1 MKPMNERYKKLFES
15 VEIGPKTAKNRFY
28 QVPHAMGAGNDMPNT
43 RAAQRGIKAEGG
55 WGVVNT
61 GYCSIHPSSDDRP
74 LPFARLWSEEDIA
87 SHVPMIEAVHEHD
100 ALAGI
105 EFFHGG
111 AYTANRHTRMP
122 PISPSG
128 IQQKV
133 SELMDMH
140 LTAPKVMDKKDI
152 KDLIQWHLIATE
164 RAIQAGFDIIYCYA
178 GMGFLPY
185 HFLHP
190 TFNNRSDEYGGSLE
204 NRSRLMR
211 ELISEMKEVARDRAA
226 IAVRMSTD
234 ELLTFKSESSESE
247 AHEFFEINGEFPD
260 LWDIKMSSWFK
271 ECPSGRFAES
281 GHMEPYNSFV
291 KKLTS
296 KPVVGVG
303 WFTSPDIMAKQIN
316 DGILDFVGAARASI
330 ADPFL
335 PNKLKEG
342 REDDIRECIGCNI
355 CASCYNQGIPVR
367 CTQNPS
373 MGEEWRRGWHPEK
386 IKSKSSDNSV
396 LVIGGGPA
404 GLEATLSLARRGYS
418 VAIADSN
425 KELGGRINMESKL
438 PGMTSYKRVVDY
450 RVNQINQLNN
460 VDVFLDNTLSP
471 DDVLELGF
479 DHVVTATGS
488 TWQPSIMDEKS
499 APVLIDKTDTIITPE
514 DVLNG
519 CELKSPV
526 IIFDFDY
533 YYMGGLMAEYIKDLG
548 HEVTIITPFDKVSP
562 WSFNSNEIDEIQLRL
577 LEKDIRVFTQNRI
590 ITVED
595 SSVKTIHKVSHE
607 ETDID
612 RGSLVLVGYRKQN
625 DSLYS
630 DLNSRKAD
638 LSSSGIKSLQNIGDS
653 NAPGA
658 VVHAVYAG
666 HLYANTFDQEDTDTS
681 DDFKLEYPV
690 IQ

>member
-15 VEIGPKTAKNRFY
+15 VEIGPKVAKNRFY

-152 KDLIQWHLIATE
+152 KDLIQWHVIAAE

-190 TFNNRSDEYGGSLE
+190 TFNNRNDEYGGSLE

-211 ELISEMKEVARDRAA
+211 ELISEMKEVACDRAA

-367 CTQNPS
+367 CTENPS

-488 TWQPSIMDEKS
+488 TWQPSIMDDKS

-590 ITVED
+590 ITVKD

>member
-1 MKPMNERYKKLFES
+1 MNERYKILFES

-28 QVPHAMGAGNDMPNT
+28 QVPHAMGSGNDMPNT

-74 LPFARLWSEEDIA
+74 LPFARLWSEKDIA

-211 ELISEMKEVARDRAA
+211 ELITEMKEVAGDRAA

-234 ELLTFKSESSESE
+234 ELLSFKSESSESE

-303 WFTSPDIMAKQIN
+303 WFTSPDIMARQIN

-386 IKSKSSDNSV
+386 IKPKSSDNSV

-450 RVNQINQLNN
+450 RVNQISQLNN
-460 VDVFLDNTLSP
+460 VEVFLDNTLGP

-499 APVLIDKTDTIITPE
+499 APVLIDKTDTIFTPE
-514 DVLNG
+514 DILNG

-548 HEVTIITPFDKVSP
+548 YEVTIITPFDKVSP
-562 WSFNSNEIDEIQLRL
+562 WSFNSNEIDEIQLSL
-577 LEKDIRVFTQNRI
+577 LEKNIRVLTQHRI
-590 ITVED
+590 MEVED
-595 SSVKTIHKVSHE
+595 SSVKTIHKVSRE

-630 DLNSRKAD
+630 DLNSREEDLKA
-638 LSSSGIKSLQNIGDS
+638 SGIKSLQNIGDS

-666 HLYANTFDQEDTDTS
+666 HLYANTFDQKDNDS
-681 DDFKLEYPV
+681 DDDFKLEYPV

>member
-1 MKPMNERYKKLFES
+1 MNERYKILFES
-15 VEIGPKTAKNRFY
+15 VEIGPKVAKNRFY
-28 QVPHAMGAGNDMPNT
+28 QVPHAMGSGNDMPNT

-74 LPFARLWSEEDIA
+74 LPFARLWSEKDIE

-152 KDLIQWHLIATE
+152 KDLIQWHVIATE

-190 TFNNRSDEYGGSLE
+190 TFNNRNDEYGGSLE

-211 ELISEMKEVARDRAA
+211 ELISEMKEVAGDRAA

-386 IKSKSSDNSV
+386 IKPKSSDNSV

-450 RVNQINQLNN
+450 RVNQINQLSN

-499 APVLIDKTDTIITPE
+499 APVLIDKTDTIFTPE
-514 DVLNG
+514 NVLNG

-533 YYMGGLMAEYIKDLG
+533 YYMGGLMAEFIKDLG

-577 LEKDIRVFTQNRI
+577 QEKDIRVITQCRI
-590 ITVED
+590 KKVKD
-595 SSVKTIHKVSHE
+595 SSVKLIHKVSHE

-625 DSLYS
+625 DSLFS
-630 DLNSRKAD
+630 DLNSREED
-638 LSSSGIKSLQNIGDS
+638 LKTSGIKSLQNIGDS

-658 VVHAVYAG
+658 VVHAVFAG
-666 HLYANTFDQEDTDTS
+666 HLYANTFDQEDNCS
-681 DDFKLEYPV
+681 DDNFKLEYPV

>member
-1 MKPMNERYKKLFES
+1 MNERYKILFES
-15 VEIGPKTAKNRFY
+15 VEIGPKVAKNRFY
-28 QVPHAMGAGNDMPNT
+28 QVPHAMGSGNDMPNT

-74 LPFARLWSEEDIA
+74 LPFARLWSEKDIA
-87 SHVPMIEAVHEHD
+87 SHVPMVEAVHEHD

-152 KDLIQWHLIATE
+152 KDLIQWHVIATE
-164 RAIQAGFDIIYCYA
+164 RAIQAGFVIIYCYA

-190 TFNNRSDEYGGSLE
+190 TFNNRNDEYGGSLE

-211 ELISEMKEVARDRAA
+211 ELISEMKEVAGDRAA

-386 IKSKSSDNSV
+386 IKPKSSDNSV

-450 RVNQINQLNN
+450 RVNQINQLSN

-488 TWQPSIMDEKS
+488 AWQPSIMDEKS
-499 APVLIDKTDTIITPE
+499 APVLIDKTDTIFTPE
-514 DVLNG
+514 NVLNG

-577 LEKDIRVFTQNRI
+577 QEKDIRVITQCRI
-590 ITVED
+590 KKVKD
-595 SSVKTIHKVSHE
+595 SSVKLIHKVSHE

-625 DSLYS
+625 DSLFS
-630 DLNSRKAD
+630 DLNSREED
-638 LSSSGIKSLQNIGDS
+638 LKKSGIKSLQNIGDS

-658 VVHAVYAG
+658 VVHAVFAG
-666 HLYANTFDQEDTDTS
+666 HLYANTFDQEDNCS
-681 DDFKLEYPV
+681 DDNFKLEYPV

>member
-1 MKPMNERYKKLFES
+1 MNERYKILFES
-15 VEIGPKTAKNRFY
+15 VEIGPKKAKNRFY

-74 LPFARLWSEEDIA
+74 LPMARLWSEKDIA
-87 SHVPMIEAVHEHD
+87 SHIPMVDAVHKYD

-122 PISPSG
+122 PMSPSG

-190 TFNNRSDEYGGSLE
+190 RFNRRTDEYGGSLE

-211 ELISEMKEVARDRAA
+211 ELITEMKEVAGDRAA

-234 ELLTFKSESSESE
+234 ELLTFRSESSESE

-271 ECPSGRFAES
+271 ECPSGRFAEP
-281 GHMEPYNSFV
+281 GHMEPYNGFV

-418 VAIADSN
+418 VTIADSN
-425 KELGGRINMESKL
+425 KALGGRINMESKL

-450 RVNQINQLNN
+450 RVNQINQLDN

-499 APVLIDKTDTIITPE
+499 TPILIDKTDTIFTPE
-514 DVLNG
+514 DILNG

-548 HEVTIITPFDKVSP
+548 YEVMIITPFDKVSP

-577 LEKDIRVFTQNRI
+577 QEKDIRVITQCRI
-590 ITVED
+590 KKVKD
-595 SSVKTIHKVSHE
+595 SSVKLIHKVSHE

-625 DSLYS
+625 DSLFS
-630 DLNSRKAD
+630 DLNSREED
-638 LSSSGIKSLQNIGDS
+638 LKISGIKSLQNIGDS

-658 VVHAVYAG
+658 VVHAVFAG
-666 HLYANTFDQEDTDTS
+666 HLYANTFDQEDNCS
-681 DDFKLEYPV
+681 DDNFKLEYPV

>member
-1 MKPMNERYKKLFES
+1 MNERYKILFEPID
-15 VEIGPKTAKNRFY
+15 IGPKTAKNRFY
-28 QVPHAMGAGNDMPNT
+28 QVPHAMGSGNDMPNT

-55 WGVVNT
+55 WSVVNT

-74 LPFARLWSEEDIA
+74 LPMARLWSEKDVA
-87 SHVPMIEAVHEHD
+87 SHVPMVEAVHEHD

-111 AYTANRHTRMP
+111 AYAANRHTRIP
-122 PISPSG
+122 PMSPSG

-190 TFNNRSDEYGGSLE
+190 TFNKRTDEYGGSLE

-211 ELISEMKEVARDRAA
+211 ELITEMKTVAGDRAA

-234 ELLTFKSESSESE
+234 ELLNFKSESSQSE
-247 AHEFFEINGEFPD
+247 AHEFFEINGELPD

-271 ECPSGRFAES
+271 ECPSGRFAEP
-281 GHMEPYNSFV
+281 GHMEPYNGFV

-335 PNKLKEG
+335 PNKIKEG

-386 IKSKSSDNSV
+386 VKPKSSDNSV

-418 VAIADSN
+418 VAIADSE
-425 KELGGRINMESKL
+425 KELGGRINKEAKL
-438 PGMTSYKRVVDY
+438 PGMSSYKRVIDY
-450 RVNQINQLNN
+450 RVSQINQLEN
-460 VDVFLDNTLSP
+460 VDVYLDNTMAR

-499 APVLIDKTDTIITPE
+499 APILITKTDSIFTPE
-514 DVLNG
+514 DVLEG
-519 CELKSPV
+519 CELQSPV

-533 YYMGGLMAEYIKDLG
+533 YYMGGLIAEYIKGLG
-548 HEVTIITPFDKVSP
+548 HEVTIITPFEKVSP
-562 WSFNSNEIDEIQLRL
+562 WSFNSNEVSEIESRL
-577 LEKDIRVFTQNRI
+577 LDKDIKVLTEHRI
-590 ITVED
+590 DDIGE
-595 SSVKTIHKVSHE
+595 SSIKIIHQVTNKKTDV
-607 ETDID
+607 D
-612 RGSLVLVGYRKQN
+612 RGSLVLVGHRKQS
-625 DSLYS
+625 DTLYTQLTS
-630 DLNSRKAD
+630 DEDALKA
-638 LSSSGIKSLQNIGDS
+638 SGIKSVQNIGDS

-658 VVHAVYAG
+658 VVHATYAG
-666 HLYANTFDQEDTDTS
+666 HLYANTFDQEDGAS
-681 DDFKLEYPV
+681 SNDFKLEYPV

>member
-1 MKPMNERYKKLFES
+1 MNERYKILFES
-15 VEIGPKTAKNRFY
+15 VEIGPKVAKNRFY
-28 QVPHAMGAGNDMPNT
+28 QVPHAMGSGNDMPNT

-74 LPFARLWSEEDIA
+74 LPFARLWSEKDIA
-87 SHVPMIEAVHEHD
+87 SHVPMVEAVHEHD

-152 KDLIQWHLIATE
+152 KDLIQWHVIATE

-190 TFNNRSDEYGGSLE
+190 TFNNRNDEYGGSLE

-211 ELISEMKEVARDRAA
+211 ELISEMKEVAGDRAA

-386 IKSKSSDNSV
+386 IKPKSSDNSV

-450 RVNQINQLNN
+450 RVNQINQLSN

-488 TWQPSIMDEKS
+488 AWQPSIMDEKS
-499 APVLIDKTDTIITPE
+499 APVLIDKTDTIFTPE

-577 LEKDIRVFTQNRI
+577 QEKDIRVITQCRI
-590 ITVED
+590 KKVKD
-595 SSVKTIHKVSHE
+595 SSVKLIHKVSHE

-625 DSLYS
+625 DSLFS
-630 DLNSRKAD
+630 DLNSREED
-638 LSSSGIKSLQNIGDS
+638 LKTSGIKSLQNIGDS

-658 VVHAVYAG
+658 VVHAVFAG
-666 HLYANTFDQEDTDTS
+666 HLYANTFDQEDNCS
-681 DDFKLEYPV
+681 DDNFKLEYPV

>member
-1 MKPMNERYKKLFES
+1 MNERYKILFES

-28 QVPHAMGAGNDMPNT
+28 QVPHAMGSGNDMPNT

-74 LPFARLWSEEDIA
+74 LPFARLWSEKDIA
-87 SHVPMIEAVHEHD
+87 SHVPMVEAVHEHD

-111 AYTANRHTRMP
+111 AYAANRHTRMP

-133 SELMDMH
+133 SEVVDMH

-190 TFNNRSDEYGGSLE
+190 TFNNRLDEYGGSLE

-211 ELISEMKEVARDRAA
+211 ELITEMKTVAGDRAA

-234 ELLTFKSESSESE
+234 ELLTFASESSESE
-247 AHEFFEINGEFPD
+247 AHEFFEINGELPD

-386 IKSKSSDNSV
+386 IKPKSSDNSV

-450 RVNQINQLNN
+450 RVNQINQLSN

-488 TWQPSIMDEKS
+488 AWQPSIMDEKS
-499 APVLIDKTDTIITPE
+499 APVLIDKTDTIFTPE
-514 DVLNG
+514 NVLNG

-577 LEKDIRVFTQNRI
+577 QEKDIRVITQCRI
-590 ITVED
+590 KKVKD
-595 SSVKTIHKVSHE
+595 SSVKLIHKVSHE

-625 DSLYS
+625 DSLFS
-630 DLNSRKAD
+630 DLNSREED
-638 LSSSGIKSLQNIGDS
+638 LKTSGIKSLQNIGDS

-658 VVHAVYAG
+658 VVHAVFAG
-666 HLYANTFDQEDTDTS
+666 HLYANTFDQEDDCS
-681 DDFKLEYPV
+681 DDNFKLEYPV

>member
-1 MKPMNERYKKLFES
+1 MNERYKILFES

-28 QVPHAMGAGNDMPNT
+28 QVPHAMGSGNDMPNT

-74 LPFARLWSEEDIA
+74 LPFARLWSEKDIA

-111 AYTANRHTRMP
+111 AYTANRHSRMP

-211 ELISEMKEVARDRAA
+211 ELITEMKEVAGDRAA

-234 ELLTFKSESSESE
+234 ELLSFKSESSESE
-247 AHEFFEINGEFPD
+247 AHEFFEINGEYPD

-303 WFTSPDIMAKQIN
+303 WFTSPDIMARQIN

-386 IKSKSSDNSV
+386 IKPKSSDNSV

-450 RVNQINQLNN
+450 RVNQISQLNN
-460 VDVFLDNTLSP
+460 VEVFLDNTLGP
-471 DDVLELGF
+471 DDILELGF

-499 APVLIDKTDTIITPE
+499 APVLIDKTDTIFTPE
-514 DVLNG
+514 DILNG

-548 HEVTIITPFDKVSP
+548 YEVTIITPFDKVSP
-562 WSFNSNEIDEIQLRL
+562 WSFNSNEIDEIQLSL
-577 LEKDIRVFTQNRI
+577 LEKNIRVLTQHRI
-590 ITVED
+590 IKVED
-595 SSVKTIHKVSHE
+595 SSVKTIHKVSRE

-630 DLNSRKAD
+630 DLNSREEDLKA
-638 LSSSGIKSLQNIGDS
+638 SGIKSLQNIGDS

-666 HLYANTFDQEDTDTS
+666 HLYANTFDQKDNDS
-681 DDFKLEYPV
+681 DDDFKLEYPV

>member
-1 MKPMNERYKKLFES
+1 MNERYKILFEPID
-15 VEIGPKTAKNRFY
+15 IGPKTAKNRFY
-28 QVPHAMGAGNDMPNT
+28 QVPHAMGSGNDMPNT

-55 WGVVNT
+55 WSVVNT

-74 LPFARLWSEEDIA
+74 LPMARLWSEKDVA
-87 SHVPMIEAVHEHD
+87 SHVPMVEAVHEHD

-111 AYTANRHTRMP
+111 AYAANRHTRIP
-122 PISPSG
+122 PMSPSG

-190 TFNNRSDEYGGSLE
+190 TFNKRTDEYGGSLE

-211 ELISEMKEVARDRAA
+211 ELITEMKTVAGDRAA

-234 ELLTFKSESSESE
+234 ELLNFKSESSQSE
-247 AHEFFEINGEFPD
+247 AHEFFEINGELPD

-271 ECPSGRFAES
+271 ECPSGRFAEP
-281 GHMEPYNSFV
+281 GHMEPYNGFV

-335 PNKLKEG
+335 PNKIKEG
-342 REDDIRECIGCNI
+342 REDDKRECIGCNI

-386 IKSKSSDNSV
+386 VKPKSSDNSV

-418 VAIADSN
+418 VAIADSE
-425 KELGGRINMESKL
+425 KELGGRINKEAKL
-438 PGMTSYKRVVDY
+438 PGMSSYKRVIDY
-450 RVNQINQLNN
+450 RVSQINQLEN
-460 VDVFLDNTLSP
+460 VDVYLDNTMAR

-499 APVLIDKTDTIITPE
+499 APILITKTDSIFTPE
-514 DVLNG
+514 DVLEG
-519 CELKSPV
+519 CELQSPV

-533 YYMGGLMAEYIKDLG
+533 YYMGGLIAEYIKGLG
-548 HEVTIITPFDKVSP
+548 HEVIIITPFEKVSP
-562 WSFNSNEIDEIQLRL
+562 WSFNSNEVSEIESRL
-577 LEKDIRVFTQNRI
+577 LDKDIKVLTEHRI
-590 ITVED
+590 IDIGE
-595 SSVKTIHKVSHE
+595 SSLGIIHQVTNKKTDV
-607 ETDID
+607 D
-612 RGSLVLVGYRKQN
+612 RGSLVLVGHRKQS
-625 DSLYS
+625 DTLYTQLTS
-630 DLNSRKAD
+630 DEDALKA
-638 LSSSGIKSLQNIGDS
+638 SGIKSVQNIGDS

-658 VVHAVYAG
+658 VVHATYAG
-666 HLYANTFDQEDTDTS
+666 HLYANTFDQEDGASS

>member
-1 MKPMNERYKKLFES
+1 MNERYKILFES
-15 VEIGPKTAKNRFY
+15 VKIGPKTAKNRFY
-28 QVPHAMGAGNDMPNT
+28 QVPHAMGSGNDMPNT

-74 LPFARLWSEEDIA
+74 LPFARLWSEKDIA

-111 AYTANRHTRMP
+111 AYTANRHSRMP

-211 ELISEMKEVARDRAA
+211 ELITEMKEVAGDRAA

-234 ELLTFKSESSESE
+234 ELLSFKSESSESE

-303 WFTSPDIMAKQIN
+303 WFTSPDIMARQIN

-386 IKSKSSDNSV
+386 IKPKSSDNSV

-450 RVNQINQLNN
+450 RVNQISQLNN
-460 VDVFLDNTLSP
+460 VEVFLDNTLGP
-471 DDVLELGF
+471 DDILELGF

-499 APVLIDKTDTIITPE
+499 APVLIDKTDTIFTPE
-514 DVLNG
+514 DILNG

-548 HEVTIITPFDKVSP
+548 YEVTIITPFDKVSP
-562 WSFNSNEIDEIQLRL
+562 WSFNSNEIDEIQLSL
-577 LEKDIRVFTQNRI
+577 LEKNIRVLTQHRI
-590 ITVED
+590 MEVED
-595 SSVKTIHKVSHE
+595 SSVKAIHKVSRE

-630 DLNSRKAD
+630 DLNSRVEDLKA
-638 LSSSGIKSLQNIGDS
+638 SGIKSLQNIGDS

-666 HLYANTFDQEDTDTS
+666 HLYANTFDQKDNDS
-681 DDFKLEYPV
+681 DDDFKLEYPV

>member
-1 MKPMNERYKKLFES
+1 MKPMNERYKILFES

-28 QVPHAMGAGNDMPNT
+28 QVPHAMGSGNDMPNT

-74 LPFARLWSEEDIA
+74 LPFARLWSEKDIA
-87 SHVPMIEAVHEHD
+87 SHVPMVEAVHEHD

-111 AYTANRHTRMP
+111 AYAANRHTRMP

-133 SELMDMH
+133 SELVDMH

-211 ELISEMKEVARDRAA
+211 ELITEMKTVAGDRAA

-234 ELLTFKSESSESE
+234 ELLTFASESSESE
-247 AHEFFEINGEFPD
+247 AHEFFEINGELPD

-316 DGILDFVGAARASI
+316 EGILDFVGAARASI

-386 IKSKSSDNSV
+386 IKPKSSEDSI

-418 VAIADSN
+418 VAIADSE

-438 PGMTSYKRVVDY
+438 PGMSSYKRVTDY
-450 RVNQINQLNN
+450 RLNQINQLDN
-460 VDVFLDNTLSP
+460 VDVYLDNTLSS

-488 TWQPSIMDEKS
+488 SWQPTIMDEKS
-499 APVLIDKTDTIITPE
+499 APVFVTKTDTIFTPE
-514 DVLNG
+514 DILNG
-519 CELKSPV
+519 CDLKSPV

-533 YYMGGLMAEYIKDLG
+533 YYMGGLLAEHIRDLG
-548 HEVTIITPFDKVSP
+548 HEVTIITPFEKVSP
-562 WSFNSNEIDEIQLRL
+562 WSFNSNEIVEIQSRL
-577 LEKDIRVFTQNRI
+577 MEKDIKVITEHRI
-590 ITVED
+590 IDVMD
-595 SSVKTIHKVSHE
+595 SSLKLINKLNNKESS
-607 ETDID
+607 ID
-612 RGSLVLVGYRKQN
+612 RGSLVLVGYRAQN
-625 DSLYS
+625 DSLYDSLIS
-630 DLNSRKAD
+630 DEEALKT
-638 LSSSGIKSLQNIGDS
+638 SGIKSVQNIGDS

-658 VVHAVYAG
+658 VAHAVFAG
-666 HLYANTFDQEDTDTS
+666 HLYANTFDQLNDPS
-681 DDFKLEYPV
+681 NDDFKLEYPV

>member
-1 MKPMNERYKKLFES
+1 MNERYKILFEPID
-15 VEIGPKTAKNRFY
+15 IGPKTAKNRFY
-28 QVPHAMGAGNDMPNT
+28 QVPHAMGSGNDMPNT

-55 WGVVNT
+55 WSVVNT

-74 LPFARLWSEEDIA
+74 LPMARLWSEKDVA
-87 SHVPMIEAVHEHD
+87 SHVPMVEAVHEHD

-111 AYTANRHTRMP
+111 AYAANRHTRIP
-122 PISPSG
+122 PMSPSG

-190 TFNNRSDEYGGSLE
+190 TFNKRTDEYGGSLE

-211 ELISEMKEVARDRAA
+211 ELITEMKTVAGDRAA

-234 ELLTFKSESSESE
+234 ELLNFKSESSQSE
-247 AHEFFEINGEFPD
+247 AHEFFEINGELPD

-271 ECPSGRFAES
+271 ECPSGRFAEP
-281 GHMEPYNSFV
+281 GHMEPYNGFV

-335 PNKLKEG
+335 PNKIKEG

-386 IKSKSSDNSV
+386 VKPKSSDNSV

-418 VAIADSN
+418 VAIADSE
-425 KELGGRINMESKL
+425 KELGGRINKEAKL
-438 PGMTSYKRVVDY
+438 PGMSSYKRVIDY
-450 RVNQINQLNN
+450 RVSQINQLEN
-460 VDVFLDNTLSP
+460 VDVYLDNTMAR

-499 APVLIDKTDTIITPE
+499 APILITKTDSIFTPE
-514 DVLNG
+514 DVLEG
-519 CELKSPV
+519 CELQSPV

-533 YYMGGLMAEYIKDLG
+533 YYMGGLIAEYIKGLG
-548 HEVTIITPFDKVSP
+548 HEVTIITPFEKVSP
-562 WSFNSNEIDEIQLRL
+562 WSFNSNEVSEIESRL
-577 LEKDIRVFTQNRI
+577 LDKDIKVLTKHRI
-590 ITVED
+590 NDIGE
-595 SSVKTIHKVSHE
+595 SSIKIIHQVTNKKTDV
-607 ETDID
+607 D
-612 RGSLVLVGYRKQN
+612 RGSLVLVGHRKQS
-625 DSLYS
+625 DSLYTLLTS
-630 DLNSRKAD
+630 DEDALKA
-638 LSSSGIKSLQNIGDS
+638 SGIKSVQNIGDS

-658 VVHAVYAG
+658 IVHATYAG
-666 HLYANTFDQEDTDTS
+666 HLYANTFDQEDGAS
-681 DDFKLEYPV
+681 SNDFKLEYPV

>member
-1 MKPMNERYKKLFES
+1 MNERYKILFES
-15 VEIGPKTAKNRFY
+15 VKIGPKTAKNRFY
-28 QVPHAMGAGNDMPNT
+28 QVPHAMGSGNDMPNT

-55 WGVVNT
+55 WAVVNT

-74 LPFARLWSEEDIA
+74 LPFARLWSEKDIA

-111 AYTANRHTRMP
+111 AYTANRHSRMP

-211 ELISEMKEVARDRAA
+211 ELITEMKEVAGDRAA

-234 ELLTFKSESSESE
+234 ELLSFKSESSESE

-303 WFTSPDIMAKQIN
+303 WFTSPDIMARQIN

-386 IKSKSSDNSV
+386 IKPKSSDNSV

-450 RVNQINQLNN
+450 RVNQISQLNN
-460 VDVFLDNTLSP
+460 VEVFLDNTLGP
-471 DDVLELGF
+471 DDILELGF

-499 APVLIDKTDTIITPE
+499 APVLIDKTDTIFTPE
-514 DVLNG
+514 DILNG

-548 HEVTIITPFDKVSP
+548 YEVTIITPFDKVSP
-562 WSFNSNEIDEIQLRL
+562 WSFNSNEIDEIQLSL
-577 LEKDIRVFTQNRI
+577 LEKNIRVLTQHRI
-590 ITVED
+590 MEVED
-595 SSVKTIHKVSHE
+595 SSVKTIHKVSRE

-630 DLNSRKAD
+630 DLNSREEDLKA
-638 LSSSGIKSLQNIGDS
+638 SGIKSLQNIGDS

-666 HLYANTFDQEDTDTS
+666 HLYANTFDQKDNDS
-681 DDFKLEYPV
+681 DDDFKLEYPV

>member
-211 ELISEMKEVARDRAA
+211 ELISEMKEVAGDRAA

-488 TWQPSIMDEKS
+488 TWQPSIMDDKS

-562 WSFNSNEIDEIQLRL
+562 WSFNSNEIDEIQIRL

>member
-1 MKPMNERYKKLFES
+1 MNERYKILFEPID
-15 VEIGPKTAKNRFY
+15 IGPKTAKNRFY
-28 QVPHAMGAGNDMPNT
+28 QVPHAMGSGNDMPNT

-55 WGVVNT
+55 WSVVNT

-74 LPFARLWSEEDIA
+74 LPMARLWSEKDIA
-87 SHVPMIEAVHEHD
+87 SHVPMVEAVHEHD

-111 AYTANRHTRMP
+111 AYAANRHTRIP
-122 PISPSG
+122 PMSPSG

-190 TFNNRSDEYGGSLE
+190 TFNKRTDEYGGSLE

-211 ELISEMKEVARDRAA
+211 ELITEMKSVAGDRAA

-234 ELLTFKSESSESE
+234 ELLNFKSESSQSE
-247 AHEFFEINGEFPD
+247 AHEFFEINGELPD

-271 ECPSGRFAES
+271 ECPSGRFAEP
-281 GHMEPYNSFV
+281 GHMEPYNGFV

-335 PNKLKEG
+335 PNKIKEG

-386 IKSKSSDNSV
+386 VKPKSSDNSV

-418 VAIADSN
+418 VAIADSE
-425 KELGGRINMESKL
+425 KELGGRINKEAKL
-438 PGMTSYKRVVDY
+438 PGMSSYKRVIDY
-450 RVNQINQLNN
+450 RVSQINQLEN
-460 VDVFLDNTLSP
+460 VDVYLDNTMAR

-499 APVLIDKTDTIITPE
+499 APILITKTDSIFTPE
-514 DVLNG
+514 DVLEG
-519 CELKSPV
+519 CELQSPV

-533 YYMGGLMAEYIKDLG
+533 YYMGGLIAEYIKGLG
-548 HEVTIITPFDKVSP
+548 HEVTIITPFEKVSP
-562 WSFNSNEIDEIQLRL
+562 WSFNSNEVSEIESRL
-577 LEKDIRVFTQNRI
+577 LDKDIKVLTKHRI
-590 ITVED
+590 NDIGE
-595 SSVKTIHKVSHE
+595 SSIKIIHQVTNKKTDV
-607 ETDID
+607 D
-612 RGSLVLVGYRKQN
+612 RGSLVLVGHRKQS
-625 DSLYS
+625 DSLYTLLTS
-630 DLNSRKAD
+630 DEDALKA
-638 LSSSGIKSLQNIGDS
+638 SGIKSVQNIGDS

-658 VVHAVYAG
+658 IVHATYAG
-666 HLYANTFDQEDTDTS
+666 HLYANTFDQEDGAS
-681 DDFKLEYPV
+681 CSDFKLEYPV

>member
-1 MKPMNERYKKLFES
+1 MNERYKILFES
-15 VEIGPKTAKNRFY
+15 VEIGPKVAKNRFY
-28 QVPHAMGAGNDMPNT
+28 QVPHAMGSGNDMPNT

-74 LPFARLWSEEDIA
+74 LPFARLWSEKDIA
-87 SHVPMIEAVHEHD
+87 SHVPMVEAVHEHD

-152 KDLIQWHLIATE
+152 KDLIQWHVIAAE

-190 TFNNRSDEYGGSLE
+190 TFNNRNDEYGGSLE

-211 ELISEMKEVARDRAA
+211 ELISEMKEVAGDRAA

-386 IKSKSSDNSV
+386 IKPKSSDNSV

-404 GLEATLSLARRGYS
+404 GLEATLSIARRGYS

-450 RVNQINQLNN
+450 RVNQINQLSN

-488 TWQPSIMDEKS
+488 AWQPSIMDEKS
-499 APVLIDKTDTIITPE
+499 APVLIDKTDTIFTPE
-514 DVLNG
+514 NVLNG

-577 LEKDIRVFTQNRI
+577 QEKDIRVITQCRI
-590 ITVED
+590 KKVKD
-595 SSVKTIHKVSHE
+595 SSVKLIHKVSHE

-625 DSLYS
+625 DSLFS
-630 DLNSRKAD
+630 DLNSREED
-638 LSSSGIKSLQNIGDS
+638 LKKSGIKSLQNIGDS

-658 VVHAVYAG
+658 VVHAVFAG
-666 HLYANTFDQEDTDTS
+666 HLYANTFDQEDNCS
-681 DDFKLEYPV
+681 DDNFKLEYPV

>member
-1 MKPMNERYKKLFES
+1 MNERYKILFES
-15 VEIGPKTAKNRFY
+15 VEIGPKKAKNRFY

-74 LPFARLWSEEDIA
+74 LPMARLWSEKDIA
-87 SHVPMIEAVHEHD
+87 SHVPMVDAVHKYD

-122 PISPSG
+122 PMSPSG

-190 TFNNRSDEYGGSLE
+190 RFNRRTDEYGGSLE

-211 ELISEMKEVARDRAA
+211 ELITEMKEVAGDRAA

-234 ELLTFKSESSESE
+234 ELLTFRSESSESE

-271 ECPSGRFAES
+271 ECPSGRFAEP
-281 GHMEPYNSFV
+281 GHMEPYNGFV

-386 IKSKSSDNSV
+386 IKSKSSDDSV

-418 VAIADSN
+418 VTIADSN
-425 KELGGRINMESKL
+425 KALGGRINMESKL

-450 RVNQINQLNN
+450 RINQINQLDN

-499 APVLIDKTDTIITPE
+499 TPILIDKTDTIFTPE
-514 DVLNG
+514 DILNG

-533 YYMGGLMAEYIKDLG
+533 YYMGGLMAEYIKNLG

-562 WSFNSNEIDEIQLRL
+562 WSFNSNEIDEIELRL
-577 LEKDIRVFTQNRI
+577 LGKDIRVFTQHRI
-590 ITVED
+590 IRIGD
-595 SSVKTIHKVSHE
+595 SSVKTIHKLSLE

-612 RGSLVLVGYRKQN
+612 RDSLVLVGYRKQN
-625 DSLYS
+625 NSLYS
-630 DLNSRKAD
+630 ELNSRKAD

-666 HLYANTFDQEDTDTS
+666 HLYANTFDQEDNDTS

>member
-1 MKPMNERYKKLFES
+1 MNERYKILFEPID
-15 VEIGPKTAKNRFY
+15 IGPKTAKNRFY
-28 QVPHAMGAGNDMPNT
+28 QVPHAMGSGNDMPNT

-55 WGVVNT
+55 WSVVNT

-74 LPFARLWSEEDIA
+74 LPMARLWSEKDVA
-87 SHVPMIEAVHEHD
+87 SHVPMVEAVHEHD

-111 AYTANRHTRMP
+111 AYAANRHTRIP
-122 PISPSG
+122 PMSPSG

-190 TFNNRSDEYGGSLE
+190 TFNKRTDEYGGSLE

-211 ELISEMKEVARDRAA
+211 ELITEMKTVAGDRAA

-234 ELLTFKSESSESE
+234 ELLNFKSESSQSE
-247 AHEFFEINGEFPD
+247 AHEFFEINGELPD

-271 ECPSGRFAES
+271 ECPSGRFAEP
-281 GHMEPYNSFV
+281 GHMEPYNGFV

-335 PNKLKEG
+335 PNKIKEG

-386 IKSKSSDNSV
+386 VKPKSSDNSV

-418 VAIADSN
+418 VAIADSE
-425 KELGGRINMESKL
+425 KELGGRINKEAKL
-438 PGMTSYKRVVDY
+438 PGMSSYKRVIDY
-450 RVNQINQLNN
+450 RVSQINQLEN
-460 VDVFLDNTLSP
+460 VDVYLDNTMAR

-499 APVLIDKTDTIITPE
+499 APILITKTDSIFTPE
-514 DVLNG
+514 DVLEG
-519 CELKSPV
+519 CELQSPV

-533 YYMGGLMAEYIKDLG
+533 YYMGGLIAEYIKGLG
-548 HEVTIITPFDKVSP
+548 HEVTIITPFEKVSP
-562 WSFNSNEIDEIQLRL
+562 WSFNSNEVSEIESRL
-577 LEKDIRVFTQNRI
+577 LDIDIKVLTKHRI
-590 ITVED
+590 DDIGE
-595 SSVKTIHKVSHE
+595 SSIKIIHQVTNKKTDV
-607 ETDID
+607 D
-612 RGSLVLVGYRKQN
+612 RGSLVLVGHRKQS
-625 DSLYS
+625 DTLYTQLTS
-630 DLNSRKAD
+630 DEDALKA
-638 LSSSGIKSLQNIGDS
+638 SGIKSVQNIGDS

-658 VVHAVYAG
+658 IVHATYAG
-666 HLYANTFDQEDTDTS
+666 HLYANTFDQEDGAS
-681 DDFKLEYPV
+681 CSDFKLEYPV

>member
-1 MKPMNERYKKLFES
+1 MNERYKILFEPID
-15 VEIGPKTAKNRFY
+15 IGPKTAKNRFY
-28 QVPHAMGAGNDMPNT
+28 QVPHAMGSGNDMPNT

-55 WGVVNT
+55 WSVVNT

-74 LPFARLWSEEDIA
+74 LPMARLWSEKDVA
-87 SHVPMIEAVHEHD
+87 SHVPMVEAVHEHD

-111 AYTANRHTRMP
+111 AYAANRHTRIP
-122 PISPSG
+122 PMSPSG

-190 TFNNRSDEYGGSLE
+190 TFNKRTDEYGGSLE

-211 ELISEMKEVARDRAA
+211 ELITEMKTVAGDRAA

-234 ELLTFKSESSESE
+234 ELLNFKSESSQSE
-247 AHEFFEINGEFPD
+247 AHEFFEINGELPD

-271 ECPSGRFAES
+271 ECPSGRFAEP
-281 GHMEPYNSFV
+281 GHMEPYNGFV

-335 PNKLKEG
+335 PNKIKEG

-386 IKSKSSDNSV
+386 VKPKSSDNSV

-418 VAIADSN
+418 VAIADSE
-425 KELGGRINMESKL
+425 KELGGRINKEAKL
-438 PGMTSYKRVVDY
+438 PGMSSYKRVIDY
-450 RVNQINQLNN
+450 RVSQINQLEN
-460 VDVFLDNTLSP
+460 VDVYLDNTMAR

-499 APVLIDKTDTIITPE
+499 APILITKTDSIFTPE
-514 DVLNG
+514 DVLEG
-519 CELKSPV
+519 CELQSPV

-533 YYMGGLMAEYIKDLG
+533 YYMGGLIAEYIKGLG
-548 HEVTIITPFDKVSP
+548 HEVTIITPFEKVSP
-562 WSFNSNEIDEIQLRL
+562 WSFNSNEVSEIESRL
-577 LEKDIRVFTQNRI
+577 LDKDIKVLTEHRI
-590 ITVED
+590 IDIGE
-595 SSVKTIHKVSHE
+595 SSIGIIHQVTNKKTDV
-607 ETDID
+607 D
-612 RGSLVLVGYRKQN
+612 RGSLVLVGHRKQS
-625 DSLYS
+625 DSLYTLLTS
-630 DLNSRKAD
+630 DEDALKA
-638 LSSSGIKSLQNIGDS
+638 SGIKSVQNIGDS

-658 VVHAVYAG
+658 IVHATYAG
-666 HLYANTFDQEDTDTS
+666 HLYANTFDQEDGAS
-681 DDFKLEYPV
+681 CSDFKLEYPV

>member
-1 MKPMNERYKKLFES
+1 MKPMNERYKILFES
-15 VEIGPKTAKNRFY
+15 VEIGPKVAKNRFY
-28 QVPHAMGAGNDMPNT
+28 QVPHAMGSGNDMPNT

-74 LPFARLWSEEDIA
+74 LPFARLWSEKDIA
-87 SHVPMIEAVHEHD
+87 SHVPMVEAVHEHD

-152 KDLIQWHLIATE
+152 KDLIQWHVIAAE

-190 TFNNRSDEYGGSLE
+190 TFNNRNDEYGGSLE

-211 ELISEMKEVARDRAA
+211 ELISEMKEVAGDRAA

-247 AHEFFEINGEFPD
+247 AHEYFEINGEFPD

-386 IKSKSSDNSV
+386 IKPKSSDNSV

-450 RVNQINQLNN
+450 RVNQINQLSN

-488 TWQPSIMDEKS
+488 AWQPSIMDEKS
-499 APVLIDKTDTIITPE
+499 APVLIDKTDTIFTPE
-514 DVLNG
+514 NVLNG

-577 LEKDIRVFTQNRI
+577 QEKDIRVITQCRI
-590 ITVED
+590 KKVKD
-595 SSVKTIHKVSHE
+595 SSVKLIHKVSHE

-625 DSLYS
+625 DSLFS
-630 DLNSRKAD
+630 DLNSREED
-638 LSSSGIKSLQNIGDS
+638 LKTSGIKSLQNIGDS

-658 VVHAVYAG
+658 VVHAVFAG
-666 HLYANTFDQEDTDTS
+666 HLYANTFDQEDNCS
-681 DDFKLEYPV
+681 DDNFKLEYPV

>member
-1 MKPMNERYKKLFES
+1 MNERYKILFES
-15 VEIGPKTAKNRFY
+15 VEIGPKVAKNRFY
-28 QVPHAMGAGNDMPNT
+28 QVPHAMGSGNDMPNT

-74 LPFARLWSEEDIA
+74 LPFARLWSEKDIE

-152 KDLIQWHLIATE
+152 KDLIQWHVIATE

-190 TFNNRSDEYGGSLE
+190 TFNNRNDEYGGSLE

-211 ELISEMKEVARDRAA
+211 ELISEMKEVAGDRAA

-386 IKSKSSDNSV
+386 IKPKSSDNSV

-450 RVNQINQLNN
+450 RVNQINQLSN

-488 TWQPSIMDEKS
+488 AWQPSIMDEKS
-499 APVLIDKTDTIITPE
+499 APVLIDKTDTIFTPE
-514 DVLNG
+514 NVLNG

-548 HEVTIITPFDKVSP
+548 YEVMIITPFDKVSP

-577 LEKDIRVFTQNRI
+577 QEKDIRVITQCRI
-590 ITVED
+590 KKVKD
-595 SSVKTIHKVSHE
+595 SSVKLIHKVSHE

-625 DSLYS
+625 DSLFS
-630 DLNSRKAD
+630 DLNSREED
-638 LSSSGIKSLQNIGDS
+638 LKISGIKSLQNIGDS

-658 VVHAVYAG
+658 VVHAVFAG
-666 HLYANTFDQEDTDTS
+666 HLYANTFDQEDNCS
-681 DDFKLEYPV
+681 DDNFKLEYPV

>member
-1 MKPMNERYKKLFES
+1 MNERYKILFES

-28 QVPHAMGAGNDMPNT
+28 QVPHAMGSGNDMPNT

-74 LPFARLWSEEDIA
+74 LPFARLWSEKDIA

-152 KDLIQWHLIATE
+152 KDLINWHLIATE

-211 ELISEMKEVARDRAA
+211 ELITEMKEVAGDRAA

-234 ELLTFKSESSESE
+234 ELLSFKSESSESE

-303 WFTSPDIMAKQIN
+303 WFTSPDIMARQIN

-386 IKSKSSDNSV
+386 IKPKSSDNSV

-450 RVNQINQLNN
+450 RVNQISQLNN
-460 VDVFLDNTLSP
+460 VEVFLDNTLSP

-499 APVLIDKTDTIITPE
+499 APVLIDKTDTIFTPE
-514 DVLNG
+514 DILNG

-548 HEVTIITPFDKVSP
+548 YEVTIITPFDKVSP
-562 WSFNSNEIDEIQLRL
+562 WSFNSNEIDEIQLSL
-577 LEKDIRVFTQNRI
+577 LEKNIRVLTQHRI
-590 ITVED
+590 MEVED
-595 SSVKTIHKVSHE
+595 SSVKTIHKVSRE

-630 DLNSRKAD
+630 DLNSREVDLKA
-638 LSSSGIKSLQNIGDS
+638 SGIKSLQNIGDS

-658 VVHAVYAG
+658 VVHAVFAG
-666 HLYANTFDQEDTDTS
+666 HLYANTFDQKDNDS
-681 DDFKLEYPV
+681 DDDFKLEYPV

>member
-1 MKPMNERYKKLFES
+1 MNERYKILFES
-15 VEIGPKTAKNRFY
+15 VEIGPKVAKNRFY
-28 QVPHAMGAGNDMPNT
+28 QVPHAMGSGNDMPNT

-74 LPFARLWSEEDIA
+74 LPFARLWSEKDIA
-87 SHVPMIEAVHEHD
+87 SHVPMVEAVHEYD

-111 AYTANRHTRMP
+111 AYAANRHTRMP

-133 SELMDMH
+133 GELMDMH

-164 RAIQAGFDIIYCYA
+164 RAIKAGFDIIYCYA

-211 ELISEMKEVARDRAA
+211 ELITEMKTVAGDRAA

-234 ELLTFKSESSESE
+234 ELLTFASESSESE
-247 AHEFFEINGEFPD
+247 AHEFFEINGELPD

-386 IKSKSSDNSV
+386 IKPKSSDNSV

-450 RVNQINQLNN
+450 RVNQINQLSN

-488 TWQPSIMDEKS
+488 AWQPSIMDEKS
-499 APVLIDKTDTIITPE
+499 APVLIDKTDTIFTPE
-514 DVLNG
+514 NVLNG

-548 HEVTIITPFDKVSP
+548 HEVTIMTPFDKVSP

-577 LEKDIRVFTQNRI
+577 QEKDIRVITQCRI
-590 ITVED
+590 KKVKD
-595 SSVKTIHKVSHE
+595 SSVKLIHKVSHE

-625 DSLYS
+625 DSLFS
-630 DLNSRKAD
+630 DLNSREED
-638 LSSSGIKSLQNIGDS
+638 LKTSGIKSLQNIGDS

-658 VVHAVYAG
+658 VVHAVFAG
-666 HLYANTFDQEDTDTS
+666 HLYANTFDQEDDCS
-681 DDFKLEYPV
+681 DDNFKLEYPV

>member
-1 MKPMNERYKKLFES
+1 MNERYKILFES

-28 QVPHAMGAGNDMPNT
+28 QVPHAMGSGNDMPNT

-74 LPFARLWSEEDIA
+74 LPFARLWSEKDIA

-152 KDLIQWHLIATE
+152 KDLINWHLIATE

-211 ELISEMKEVARDRAA
+211 ELITEMKEVAGDRAA

-234 ELLTFKSESSESE
+234 ELLSFKSESSESE
-247 AHEFFEINGEFPD
+247 AHEFFEINGEYPD

-303 WFTSPDIMAKQIN
+303 WFTSPDIMARQIN

-386 IKSKSSDNSV
+386 IKPKSSDNSV

-450 RVNQINQLNN
+450 RVNQISQLNN
-460 VDVFLDNTLSP
+460 VEVFLDNTLGP

-499 APVLIDKTDTIITPE
+499 APVLIDKTDTIFTPE
-514 DVLNG
+514 DILNG

-548 HEVTIITPFDKVSP
+548 YEVTIITPFDKVSP
-562 WSFNSNEIDEIQLRL
+562 WSFNSNEIDEIQLSL
-577 LEKDIRVFTQNRI
+577 LEKNIRVLTQHRI
-590 ITVED
+590 MEVED
-595 SSVKTIHKVSHE
+595 SSVKTIHKVSRE

-630 DLNSRKAD
+630 DLNSREEDLKA
-638 LSSSGIKSLQNIGDS
+638 SGIKSLQNIGDS

-666 HLYANTFDQEDTDTS
+666 HLYANTFDQKDNDS
-681 DDFKLEYPV
+681 DDDFKLEYPV

>member
-1 MKPMNERYKKLFES
+1 MNERYKILFES

-28 QVPHAMGAGNDMPNT
+28 QVPHAMGSGNDMPNT

-74 LPFARLWSEEDIA
+74 LPFARLWSEKDIA

-111 AYTANRHTRMP
+111 AYTANRHSRMP

-211 ELISEMKEVARDRAA
+211 ELITEMKEVAGDRAA

-234 ELLTFKSESSESE
+234 ELLSFKSESSESE

-303 WFTSPDIMAKQIN
+303 WFTSPDIMARQIN

-386 IKSKSSDNSV
+386 IKPKSSDNSV

-450 RVNQINQLNN
+450 RVNQISQLNN
-460 VDVFLDNTLSP
+460 VEVFLDNTLGP
-471 DDVLELGF
+471 DDILELGF

-499 APVLIDKTDTIITPE
+499 APVLIDKTDTIFTPE
-514 DVLNG
+514 DILNG

-548 HEVTIITPFDKVSP
+548 YEVTIITPFDKVSP
-562 WSFNSNEIDEIQLRL
+562 WSFNSNEIDEIQLSF
-577 LEKDIRVFTQNRI
+577 LEKNIRVITQHRI
-590 ITVED
+590 MEVED
-595 SSVKTIHKVSHE
+595 SSVKTIHKVSRE

-630 DLNSRKAD
+630 DLNSREEDLKA
-638 LSSSGIKSLQNIGDS
+638 SGIKSLQNIGDS

-666 HLYANTFDQEDTDTS
+666 HLYANTFDQKDNDS
-681 DDFKLEYPV
+681 DDDFKLEYPV

>member
-1 MKPMNERYKKLFES
+1 MKQMNERYKILFEP
-15 VEIGPKTAKNRFY
+15 VDIGPKTAKNRFY

-55 WGVVNT
+55 WSVINT

-74 LPFARLWSEEDIA
+74 LPMARLWSEEDIA
-87 SHVPMIEAVHEHD
+87 SHVPMVDAVHEHD

-122 PISPSG
+122 PMSPSG

-164 RAIQAGFDIIYCYA
+164 RAIKAGFDIIYCYA

-211 ELISEMKEVARDRAA
+211 ELITEMKEVAGDRAA

-271 ECPSGRFAES
+271 ECPSSRFAES

-373 MGEEWRRGWHPEK
+373 MGEEWRRDWHPEK
-386 IKSKSSDNSV
+386 IKSKSSDDSV
-396 LVIGGGPA
+396 LIIGGGPA

-418 VAIADSN
+418 VAIADSE

-488 TWQPSIMDEKS
+488 IWKPSIMDEKS
-499 APVLIDKTDTIITPE
+499 APVLVDKTDTIFTPE

-526 IIFDFDY
+526 IVFDFDY
-533 YYMGGLMAEYIKDLG
+533 YYMGGLMAEFIKDLG
-548 HEVTIITPFDKVSP
+548 HEVMIITPFDKVSP
-562 WSFNSNEIDEIQLRL
+562 WSFNSNEIDDIELRL
-577 LEKDIRVFTQNRI
+577 LEKDIRVLTQHRI
-590 ITVED
+590 TTVED
-595 SSVKTIHKVSHE
+595 SSVKTIQKVSHE
-607 ETDID
+607 ENDID
-612 RGSLVLVGYRKQN
+612 RGSLVLVGFRKQN
-625 DSLYS
+625 DSLYNQ
-630 DLNSRKAD
+630 LNSSEAALKA
-638 LSSSGIKSLQNIGDS
+638 SGIKSLQNIGDS

>member
-1 MKPMNERYKKLFES
+1 MNERYKILFEPID
-15 VEIGPKTAKNRFY
+15 IGPKTAKNRFY
-28 QVPHAMGAGNDMPNT
+28 QVPHAMGSGNDMPNT

-55 WGVVNT
+55 WSVVNT

-74 LPFARLWSEEDIA
+74 LPMARLWSEKDVA
-87 SHVPMIEAVHEHD
+87 SHVPMVEAVHEHD

-111 AYTANRHTRMP
+111 AYAANRHTRIP
-122 PISPSG
+122 PMSPSG

-190 TFNNRSDEYGGSLE
+190 TFNKRADEYGGSLE

-211 ELISEMKEVARDRAA
+211 ELITEMKTVAGDRAA

-234 ELLTFKSESSESE
+234 ELLNFKSESSQSE
-247 AHEFFEINGEFPD
+247 AHEFFEINGELPD

-271 ECPSGRFAES
+271 ECPSGRFAEP
-281 GHMEPYNSFV
+281 GHMEPYNGFV

-335 PNKLKEG
+335 PNKIKEG

-386 IKSKSSDNSV
+386 VKPKSSDNSV

-418 VAIADSN
+418 VAIADSE
-425 KELGGRINMESKL
+425 KELGGRINKEAKL
-438 PGMTSYKRVVDY
+438 PGMSSYKRVIDY
-450 RVNQINQLNN
+450 RVSQINQLEN
-460 VDVFLDNTLSP
+460 VDVFLDNTMAR

-499 APVLIDKTDTIITPE
+499 APILITKTDSIFTPE
-514 DVLNG
+514 DVLEG
-519 CELKSPV
+519 CELQSPV

-533 YYMGGLMAEYIKDLG
+533 YYMGGLIAEYIKCLG
-548 HEVTIITPFDKVSP
+548 HEVIIITPFEKVSP
-562 WSFNSNEIDEIQLRL
+562 WSFNSNEVSEIESRL
-577 LEKDIRVFTQNRI
+577 LNKDIKVLTEHRI
-590 ITVED
+590 IDIGE
-595 SSVKTIHKVSHE
+595 SSIGIIHQVTNKKIDV
-607 ETDID
+607 D
-612 RGSLVLVGYRKQN
+612 RGSLVLVGHRKQS
-625 DSLYS
+625 DSLYTLLTS
-630 DLNSRKAD
+630 DEDALKA
-638 LSSSGIKSLQNIGDS
+638 SGIKSVQNIGDS

-658 VVHAVYAG
+658 VVHATYAG
-666 HLYANTFDQEDTDTS
+666 HLYANTFDQEDGAS
-681 DDFKLEYPV
+681 SSDFKLEYPV

>member
-1 MKPMNERYKKLFES
+1 
-15 VEIGPKTAKNRFY
+15 
-28 QVPHAMGAGNDMPNT
+28 
-43 RAAQRGIKAEGG
+43 
-55 WGVVNT
+55 
-61 GYCSIHPSSDDRP
+61 
-74 LPFARLWSEEDIA
+74 
-87 SHVPMIEAVHEHD
+87 
-100 ALAGI
+100 
-105 EFFHGG
+105 
-111 AYTANRHTRMP
+111 
-122 PISPSG
+122 
-128 IQQKV
+128 
-133 SELMDMH
+133 MDMH

-152 KDLIQWHLIATE
+152 KDLIQWHVIAAE

-190 TFNNRSDEYGGSLE
+190 TFNNRNDEYGGNLE

-211 ELISEMKEVARDRAA
+211 ELISEMKEVAGDRAA

-330 ADPFL
+330 ADPYL

-386 IKSKSSDNSV
+386 IKPKSSDNSV

-450 RVNQINQLNN
+450 RVNQINQLSN

-488 TWQPSIMDEKS
+488 AWQPSIMDEKS
-499 APVLIDKTDTIITPE
+499 APVLIDKTDTIFTPE
-514 DVLNG
+514 NVLNG

-533 YYMGGLMAEYIKDLG
+533 YYMGGLIAEYIKDLG
-548 HEVTIITPFDKVSP
+548 HEVTIMTPFDKVSP

-577 LEKDIRVFTQNRI
+577 QEKDIRVITQCRI
-590 ITVED
+590 KKVKD
-595 SSVKTIHKVSHE
+595 SSVKLIHKVSHE

-625 DSLYS
+625 DSLFN
-630 DLNSRKAD
+630 DLNSREED
-638 LSSSGIKSLQNIGDS
+638 LKTSGIKSLQNIGDS

-658 VVHAVYAG
+658 VVHAVFAG
-666 HLYANTFDQEDTDTS
+666 HLYANTFDQEDNCS
-681 DDFKLEYPV
+681 DDNFKLEYPV

>member
-1 MKPMNERYKKLFES
+1 MNERYKILFEPID
-15 VEIGPKTAKNRFY
+15 IGPKTAKNRFY
-28 QVPHAMGAGNDMPNT
+28 QVPHAMGSGNDMPNT

-55 WGVVNT
+55 WSVVNT

-74 LPFARLWSEEDIA
+74 LPMARLWSEKDVA
-87 SHVPMIEAVHEHD
+87 SHVPMVEAVHEHD

-111 AYTANRHTRMP
+111 AYAANRHTRIP
-122 PISPSG
+122 PMSPSG

-190 TFNNRSDEYGGSLE
+190 TFNKRTDEYGGSLE

-211 ELISEMKEVARDRAA
+211 ELITEMKTVAGDRAA

-234 ELLTFKSESSESE
+234 ELLNFKSESSQSE
-247 AHEFFEINGEFPD
+247 AHEFFEINGELPD

-271 ECPSGRFAES
+271 ECPSGRFAEP
-281 GHMEPYNSFV
+281 GHMEPYNGFV

-335 PNKLKEG
+335 PNKIKEG

-386 IKSKSSDNSV
+386 VKPKSSDNSV

-418 VAIADSN
+418 VAIADSE
-425 KELGGRINMESKL
+425 KELGGRINKEAKL
-438 PGMTSYKRVVDY
+438 PGMSSYKRVIDY
-450 RVNQINQLNN
+450 RVSQINQLEN
-460 VDVFLDNTLSP
+460 VDVYLDNTMAR

-488 TWQPSIMDEKS
+488 TWQPSIMDDKS
-499 APVLIDKTDTIITPE
+499 APILITKTDSIFTPE
-514 DVLNG
+514 DVLEG
-519 CELKSPV
+519 CEIQSPV

-533 YYMGGLMAEYIKDLG
+533 YYMGGLIAEYIKGLG
-548 HEVTIITPFDKVSP
+548 HEVTIITPFEKVSP
-562 WSFNSNEIDEIQLRL
+562 WSFNSNEVSEIESRL
-577 LEKDIRVFTQNRI
+577 LDKDIKVLTKHRI
-590 ITVED
+590 NDIGE
-595 SSVKTIHKVSHE
+595 SSIKIIHQVTNKKTDV
-607 ETDID
+607 D
-612 RGSLVLVGYRKQN
+612 RGSLVLVGHRKQS
-625 DSLYS
+625 DSLYTLLTS
-630 DLNSRKAD
+630 DEEALKA
-638 LSSSGIKSLQNIGDS
+638 SGIKSVQNIGDS

-658 VVHAVYAG
+658 VVHATYAG
-666 HLYANTFDQEDTDTS
+666 HLYANTFDQEDGAS
-681 DDFKLEYPV
+681 SNDFKLEYPV

>member
-1 MKPMNERYKKLFES
+1 MNERYKILFES
-15 VEIGPKTAKNRFY
+15 VEIGPKVAKNRFY
-28 QVPHAMGAGNDMPNT
+28 QVPHAMGSGNDMPNT

-74 LPFARLWSEEDIA
+74 LPFARLWSEKDIA
-87 SHVPMIEAVHEHD
+87 SHVPMVEAVHEHD

-152 KDLIQWHLIATE
+152 KDLIQWHVIATE

-190 TFNNRSDEYGGSLE
+190 TFNNRNDEYGGSLE

-211 ELISEMKEVARDRAA
+211 ELISEMKEVAGDRAA

-386 IKSKSSDNSV
+386 IKPKSSDNSV

-404 GLEATLSLARRGYS
+404 GLEATLSLARRGHS

-450 RVNQINQLNN
+450 RVNQINQLSN

-488 TWQPSIMDEKS
+488 AWQPSIMDEKS
-499 APVLIDKTDTIITPE
+499 APVLIDKTDTIFTPE
-514 DVLNG
+514 NVLNG

-577 LEKDIRVFTQNRI
+577 QEKDIRVITQCRI
-590 ITVED
+590 KKVKD
-595 SSVKTIHKVSHE
+595 SSVKLIHKVSHE

-625 DSLYS
+625 DSLFS
-630 DLNSRKAD
+630 DLNSREED
-638 LSSSGIKSLQNIGDS
+638 LKTSGIKSLQNIGDS

-658 VVHAVYAG
+658 VVHAVFAG
-666 HLYANTFDQEDTDTS
+666 HLYANTFDQEDNCS
-681 DDFKLEYPV
+681 DDNFKLEYPV

>member
-1 MKPMNERYKKLFES
+1 MKPMNERYKILFES
-15 VEIGPKTAKNRFY
+15 VEIGPKVAKNRFY
-28 QVPHAMGAGNDMPNT
+28 QVPHAMGSGNDMPNT

-74 LPFARLWSEEDIA
+74 LPFARLWSEKDIA
-87 SHVPMIEAVHEHD
+87 SHVPMVEAVHEHD

-152 KDLIQWHLIATE
+152 KDLIQWHVIATE

-190 TFNNRSDEYGGSLE
+190 TFNNRNDEYGGSLE

-211 ELISEMKEVARDRAA
+211 ELISEMKEVAGDRAA

-234 ELLTFKSESSESE
+234 ELLTFKSDSSESE

-386 IKSKSSDNSV
+386 IKPKSSDNSV

-450 RVNQINQLNN
+450 RVNQINQLSN
-460 VDVFLDNTLSP
+460 VDVFLDNTLSA

-488 TWQPSIMDEKS
+488 AWQPSIMDEKS
-499 APVLIDKTDTIITPE
+499 APVLIDKTDTIFTPE
-514 DVLNG
+514 NVLNG

-577 LEKDIRVFTQNRI
+577 QEKDIRVITQYRI
-590 ITVED
+590 KKVKD
-595 SSVKTIHKVSHE
+595 SSVKLIHKVSHE

-625 DSLYS
+625 DSLFS
-630 DLNSRKAD
+630 DLNSREED
-638 LSSSGIKSLQNIGDS
+638 LKTSGIKSLQNIGDS

-658 VVHAVYAG
+658 VVHAVFAG
-666 HLYANTFDQEDTDTS
+666 HLYANTFDQEDNCS
-681 DDFKLEYPV
+681 DDNFKLEYPV

>member
-1 MKPMNERYKKLFES
+1 MNERYKILFEPID
-15 VEIGPKTAKNRFY
+15 IGPKTAKNRFY
-28 QVPHAMGAGNDMPNT
+28 QVPHAMGSGNDMPNT

-55 WGVVNT
+55 WSVVNT

-74 LPFARLWSEEDIA
+74 LPMARLWSEKDVA
-87 SHVPMIEAVHEHD
+87 SHVPMVEAVHEHD

-111 AYTANRHTRMP
+111 AYAANRHTRIP
-122 PISPSG
+122 PMSPSG

-190 TFNNRSDEYGGSLE
+190 TFNKRADEYGGSLE

-211 ELISEMKEVARDRAA
+211 ELITEMKSVAGDRAA

-234 ELLTFKSESSESE
+234 ELLNFKSESSQSE
-247 AHEFFEINGEFPD
+247 AHEFFEINGELPD

-271 ECPSGRFAES
+271 ECPSGRFAEP
-281 GHMEPYNSFV
+281 GHMEPYNGFV

-335 PNKLKEG
+335 PNKIKEG

-386 IKSKSSDNSV
+386 VKPKSSDNSV

-418 VAIADSN
+418 VAIADSE
-425 KELGGRINMESKL
+425 KELGGRINKEAKL
-438 PGMTSYKRVVDY
+438 PGMSSYKRVIDY
-450 RVNQINQLNN
+450 RVSQINQLEN
-460 VDVFLDNTLSP
+460 VDVYLDNTMAR

-499 APVLIDKTDTIITPE
+499 APILITKTDSIFTPE
-514 DVLNG
+514 DVLEG
-519 CELKSPV
+519 CELQSPV

-533 YYMGGLMAEYIKDLG
+533 YYMGGLIAEYIKGLG
-548 HEVTIITPFDKVSP
+548 HEVTIITPFEKVSP
-562 WSFNSNEIDEIQLRL
+562 WSFNSNEVSEIESRL
-577 LEKDIRVFTQNRI
+577 LDKDIKVLTKHRI
-590 ITVED
+590 NDIGE
-595 SSVKTIHKVSHE
+595 SSIKIIHQVTNKKTDV
-607 ETDID
+607 D
-612 RGSLVLVGYRKQN
+612 RGSLVLVGHRKQS
-625 DSLYS
+625 DSLYTLLTS
-630 DLNSRKAD
+630 DEDALKA
-638 LSSSGIKSLQNIGDS
+638 SGIKSVQNIGDS

-658 VVHAVYAG
+658 IVHATYAG
-666 HLYANTFDQEDTDTS
+666 HLYANTFDQETV
-681 DDFKLEYPV
+681 LQAV
-690 IQ
+690 ILSLNTQ

>member
-1 MKPMNERYKKLFES
+1 MNERYKILFEPID
-15 VEIGPKTAKNRFY
+15 IGPKTAKNRFY
-28 QVPHAMGAGNDMPNT
+28 QVPHAMGSGNDMPNT

-55 WGVVNT
+55 WSVVNT

-74 LPFARLWSEEDIA
+74 LPMARLWSEKDVA
-87 SHVPMIEAVHEHD
+87 SHVPMVEAVHEHD

-111 AYTANRHTRMP
+111 AYAANRHTRIP
-122 PISPSG
+122 PMSPSG

-190 TFNNRSDEYGGSLE
+190 TFNKRTDEYGGSLE

-211 ELISEMKEVARDRAA
+211 ELITEMKTVAGDRAA

-234 ELLTFKSESSESE
+234 ELLNFKSESSQSE
-247 AHEFFEINGEFPD
+247 AHEFFEINGELPD

-271 ECPSGRFAES
+271 ECPSGRFAEP
-281 GHMEPYNSFV
+281 GHMEPYNGFV

-335 PNKLKEG
+335 PNKIKEG

-386 IKSKSSDNSV
+386 VKPKSSDNSV

-418 VAIADSN
+418 VAIADSE
-425 KELGGRINMESKL
+425 KELGGRINKEAKL
-438 PGMTSYKRVVDY
+438 PGMSSYKRVIDY
-450 RVNQINQLNN
+450 RVSQINQLEN
-460 VDVFLDNTLSP
+460 VDVYLDNTMAR

-499 APVLIDKTDTIITPE
+499 APILITKTDSIFTPE
-514 DVLNG
+514 DVLEG
-519 CELKSPV
+519 CELQSPV

-533 YYMGGLMAEYIKDLG
+533 YYMGGLIAEYIKGLG
-548 HEVTIITPFDKVSP
+548 HEVTIITPFEKVSP
-562 WSFNSNEIDEIQLRL
+562 WSFNSNEVSEIESKL
-577 LEKDIRVFTQNRI
+577 LDKDIEVLTEHRI
-590 ITVED
+590 
-595 SSVKTIHKVSHE
+595 
-607 ETDID
+607 TDIGESSIEIIHQVTNKKTDVD
-612 RGSLVLVGYRKQN
+612 RGSLVLVGHRKQS
-625 DSLYS
+625 DTLYTQLTS
-630 DLNSRKAD
+630 DEDALKA
-638 LSSSGIKSLQNIGDS
+638 SGIKSVQNIGDS

-658 VVHAVYAG
+658 VVHATYAG
-666 HLYANTFDQEDTDTS
+666 HLYANTFDQEDGAS
-681 DDFKLEYPV
+681 SNDFKLEYPV

>member
-1 MKPMNERYKKLFES
+1 MNERYKILFES

-28 QVPHAMGAGNDMPNT
+28 QVPHAMGSGNDMPNT

-74 LPFARLWSEEDIA
+74 LPFARLWSEKDIA

-152 KDLIQWHLIATE
+152 KDLINWHLIATE

-211 ELISEMKEVARDRAA
+211 ELITEMKEVAGDRAA

-234 ELLTFKSESSESE
+234 ELLSFKSESSESE
-247 AHEFFEINGEFPD
+247 AHEFFEINGEYPD

-303 WFTSPDIMAKQIN
+303 WFTSPDIMARQIN

-386 IKSKSSDNSV
+386 IKPKSSDNSV

-450 RVNQINQLNN
+450 RVNQISQLNN
-460 VDVFLDNTLSP
+460 VEVFLDNTLGP
-471 DDVLELGF
+471 DDILELGF

-499 APVLIDKTDTIITPE
+499 APVLIDKTDTIFTPE
-514 DVLNG
+514 DILNG

-548 HEVTIITPFDKVSP
+548 YEVTIITPFDKVSP
-562 WSFNSNEIDEIQLRL
+562 WSFNSNEIDEIQLSL
-577 LEKDIRVFTQNRI
+577 LEKNIRVLTQHRI
-590 ITVED
+590 MEVED
-595 SSVKTIHKVSHE
+595 SSVKTIHKVSRE

-630 DLNSRKAD
+630 DLNSREEDLKA
-638 LSSSGIKSLQNIGDS
+638 SGIKSLQNIGDS

-666 HLYANTFDQEDTDTS
+666 HLYANTFDQKDNDS
-681 DDFKLEYPV
+681 DDDFKLEYPV

>member
-1 MKPMNERYKKLFES
+1 MNERYKILFES

-28 QVPHAMGAGNDMPNT
+28 QVPHAMGSGNDMPNT

-74 LPFARLWSEEDIA
+74 LPFARLWSEKDIA

-111 AYTANRHTRMP
+111 AYTANRHSRMP

-152 KDLIQWHLIATE
+152 KDLIEWHLIATE

-211 ELISEMKEVARDRAA
+211 ELITEMKEVAGDRAA

-234 ELLTFKSESSESE
+234 ELLSFKSESSESE
-247 AHEFFEINGEFPD
+247 AHEFFEINGEYPD

-303 WFTSPDIMAKQIN
+303 WFTSPDIMARQIN

-386 IKSKSSDNSV
+386 IKPKSSDNSV

-450 RVNQINQLNN
+450 RVNQISQLNN
-460 VDVFLDNTLSP
+460 VEVFLDNTLGP
-471 DDVLELGF
+471 DDILELGF

-499 APVLIDKTDTIITPE
+499 APVLIDKTDTIFTPE
-514 DVLNG
+514 DILNG

-548 HEVTIITPFDKVSP
+548 YEVTIITPFDKVSP
-562 WSFNSNEIDEIQLRL
+562 WSFNSNEIDEIQLSL
-577 LEKDIRVFTQNRI
+577 LEKNIRVLTQHRI
-590 ITVED
+590 MEVED
-595 SSVKTIHKVSHE
+595 SSVKTIHKVSRE

-630 DLNSRKAD
+630 DLNSREEDLKA
-638 LSSSGIKSLQNIGDS
+638 SGIKSLQNIGDS

-658 VVHAVYAG
+658 VVHAVFAG
-666 HLYANTFDQEDTDTS
+666 HLYANTFDQKDNDS
-681 DDFKLEYPV
+681 DDDFKLEYPV

>member
-1 MKPMNERYKKLFES
+1 MNERYKILFEPID
-15 VEIGPKTAKNRFY
+15 IGPKTAKNRFY
-28 QVPHAMGAGNDMPNT
+28 QVPHAMGSGNDMPNT

-55 WGVVNT
+55 WSVVNT

-74 LPFARLWSEEDIA
+74 LPMARLWSEKDVA
-87 SHVPMIEAVHEHD
+87 SHVPMVEAVHEHD

-111 AYTANRHTRMP
+111 AYAANRHTRIP
-122 PISPSG
+122 PMSPSG

-190 TFNNRSDEYGGSLE
+190 TFNKRTDEYGGSLE

-211 ELISEMKEVARDRAA
+211 ELITEMKTVAGDRAA

-234 ELLTFKSESSESE
+234 ELLNFKSESSQSE
-247 AHEFFEINGEFPD
+247 AHEFFEINGELPD

-271 ECPSGRFAES
+271 ECPSGRFAEP
-281 GHMEPYNSFV
+281 GHMEPYNGFV

-335 PNKLKEG
+335 PNKIKEG

-386 IKSKSSDNSV
+386 VKPKSSDNSV

-418 VAIADSN
+418 VAIADSE
-425 KELGGRINMESKL
+425 KELGGRINKEAKL
-438 PGMTSYKRVVDY
+438 PGMSSYKRVIDY
-450 RVNQINQLNN
+450 RVSQINQLEN
-460 VDVFLDNTLSP
+460 VDVYLDNTMAR

-488 TWQPSIMDEKS
+488 TWQPSICLLYTSPSPRDRQKS
-499 APVLIDKTDTIITPE
+499 RMP
-514 DVLNG
+514 
-519 CELKSPV
+519 
-526 IIFDFDY
+526 
-533 YYMGGLMAEYIKDLG
+533 
-548 HEVTIITPFDKVSP
+548 
-562 WSFNSNEIDEIQLRL
+562 
-577 LEKDIRVFTQNRI
+577 
-590 ITVED
+590 
-595 SSVKTIHKVSHE
+595 SS
-607 ETDID
+607 
-612 RGSLVLVGYRKQN
+612 
-625 DSLYS
+625 
-630 DLNSRKAD
+630 A
-638 LSSSGIKSLQNIGDS
+638 
-653 NAPGA
+653 
-658 VVHAVYAG
+658 
-666 HLYANTFDQEDTDTS
+666 
-681 DDFKLEYPV
+681 
-690 IQ
+690 